1 MLILGID
8 EAGRGP
14 VLGPLVMAGALLREE
29 DAPQLKELGV
39 KDSKLL
45 SPEKREALEKEIQKV
60 VVDFTLEI
68 VEPLN
73 IDAAIKS
80 GLNLNW
86 LEGNMA
92 AAIINRLKPDTAIID
107 CPSPNIQAYKEYLFH
122 RLENKKIKLVVEH
135 KADLNHL
142 PVSAA
147 SILAKVARD
156 REIEKLKQKIG
167 FDFGSGYLTDE
178 KTQIFLKKHFN
189 DYENVFR
196 KAWVSFKNVE
206 NEKQQ
211 KSLGEF

>member
-29 DAPQLKELGV
+29 DVVSLKELGM

-45 SPEKREALEKEIQKV
+45 SPEKREVLEKEIHKIAV
-60 VVDFTLEI
+60 NFTLEI

-92 AAIINRLKPDTAIID
+92 VAIINRLKPDTAIID
-107 CPSPNIQAYKEYLFH
+107 CPSPNIQAYKEYL
-122 RLENKKIKLVVEH
+122 
-135 KADLNHL
+135 
-142 PVSAA
+142 
-147 SILAKVARD
+147 ILRT
-156 REIEKLKQKIG
+156 EI
-167 FDFGSGYLTDE
+167 
-178 KTQIFLKKHFN
+178 
-189 DYENVFR
+189 
-196 KAWVSFKNVE
+196 
-206 NEKQQ
+206 
-211 KSLGEF
+211 

>member
-1 MLILGID
+1 M
-8 EAGRGP
+8 
-14 VLGPLVMAGALLREE
+14 LGPLVMAGALLREE
-29 DAPQLKELGV
+29 DVPQLKEWGV

-45 SPEKREALEKEIQKV
+45 SPEKREALEKEIHKV
-60 VVDFTLEI
+60 AVDFTLEI

-107 CPSPNIQAYKEYLFH
+107 CPSPNLQAYKEYLFH
-122 RLENKKIKLVVEH
+122 RLENKKIKLIVEH

-196 KAWVSFKNVE
+196 KAWVSFRNVE

>member
-1 MLILGID
+1 M
-8 EAGRGP
+8 
-14 VLGPLVMAGALLREE
+14 LGPLVMAGALLREE
-29 DAPQLKELGV
+29 DLVSLKELGV

-45 SPEKREALEKEIQKV
+45 SPEKREALEKEIHKIA
-60 VVDFTLEI
+60 VDFTLEL
-68 VEPLN
+68 VEPLS

-86 LEGNMA
+86 LEGNMV

-122 RLENKKIKLVVEH
+122 RLENKKIKLIVEH

-156 REIEKLKQKIG
+156 REIEKLKQKMG

-178 KTQIFLKKHFN
+178 KTQVFLKKHFN

-196 KAWVSFKNVE
+196 KAWVNVE

>member
-29 DAPQLKELGV
+29 DVPQLKERGV

-178 KTQIFLKKHFN
+178 KTQVFLKKHFN

>member
-1 MLILGID
+1 M
-8 EAGRGP
+8 
-14 VLGPLVMAGALLREE
+14 LGPLVMAGALLREE
-29 DAPQLKELGV
+29 DVSQLKEWGV

-178 KTQIFLKKHFN
+178 KTQVFLKKHFN
-189 DYENVFR
+189 DYENIFR

>member
-29 DAPQLKELGV
+29 DVVSLKELGV

-45 SPEKREALEKEIQKV
+45 SPEKRETLEKEIHKIAV
-60 VVDFTLEI
+60 NFTLEI

-80 GLNLNW
+80 WLNLNW

-92 AAIINRLKPDTAIID
+92 VAIINRLKPDTAIID

-122 RLENKKIKLVVEH
+122 RLENKKIKLIVEH

-156 REIEKLKQKIG
+156 REIEKMKQKIG

-178 KTQIFLKKHFN
+178 KTQVFLKKHFN

-196 KAWVSFKNVE
+196 KAWVSFRNVE
-206 NEKQQ
+206 NERQQ